1 VKGPI
6 PYLGGKSRLA
16 DRILP
21 LLPSPNRDHT
31 YVEPFCGGASVLFA
45 RKPIGIEVLND
56 RNGDVV
62 HLFRILRDR
71 GDELREYL
79 QNVPYARSIYD
90 EWSNPR
96 YVSRDDI
103 ERAARTFF
111 LARATF
117 MSATQRPEDRSV
129 AGFAVAR
136 FRDNRAR
143 SMQNKVDEELPQ
155 IRDRLRHV
163 VIECDDALGVIDRYD
178 SENTIFYCDPPY
190 LPDTRKAIGH
200 NGIGYAHEYGVE
212 DHERLLLRLKESPG
226 FVALSG
232 YASELYADLLESDG
246 WERHDFPWHC
256 HTVRNTKGGE
266 NPELD
271 AQRTE
276 SVWINPRLVDY
287 RERSR
292 GRQQSIFLEP
302 VSSVA

>member
-1 VKGPI
+1 MKGPI

-111 LARATF
+111 SGSGNVYVGNPAPR
-117 MSATQRPEDRSV
+117 
-129 AGFAVAR
+129 G
-136 FRDNRAR
+136 
-143 SMQNKVDEELPQ
+143 PQ
-155 IRDRLRHV
+155 
-163 VIECDDALGVIDRYD
+163 
-178 SENTIFYCDPPY
+178 
-190 LPDTRKAIGH
+190 
-200 NGIGYAHEYGVE
+200 
-212 DHERLLLRLKESPG
+212 
-226 FVALSG
+226 
-232 YASELYADLLESDG
+232 
-246 WERHDFPWHC
+246 
-256 HTVRNTKGGE
+256 
-266 NPELD
+266 
-271 AQRTE
+271 
-276 SVWINPRLVDY
+276 
-287 RERSR
+287 RSR
-292 GRQQSIFLEP
+292 LCRSAIPGQPCAVHAKQGR
-302 VSSVA
+302 